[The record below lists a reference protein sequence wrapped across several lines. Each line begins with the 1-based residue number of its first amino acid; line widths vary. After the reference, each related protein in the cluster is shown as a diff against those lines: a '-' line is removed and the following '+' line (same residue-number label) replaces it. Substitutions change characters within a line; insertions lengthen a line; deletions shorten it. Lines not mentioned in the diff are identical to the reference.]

1 MDAVCLP
8 PQSAGMREADCMI
21 ERQAAVDAV
30 CLPPQSAGMR
40 EADCMIEA
48 GCSGCCLFAASVC
61 RDERG

>member
-1 MDAVCLP
+1 M
-8 PQSAGMREADCMI
+8 
-21 ERQAAVDAV
+21 DAV

-48 GCSGCCLFAASVC
+48 GCSGCCLFVPSVC